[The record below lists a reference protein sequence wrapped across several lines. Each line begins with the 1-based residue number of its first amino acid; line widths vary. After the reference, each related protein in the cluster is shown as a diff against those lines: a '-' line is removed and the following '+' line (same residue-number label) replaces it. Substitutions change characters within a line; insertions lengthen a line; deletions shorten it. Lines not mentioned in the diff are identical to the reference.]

1 MLMLK
6 VKMDRS
12 CNFDGKFIGTKFVHI
27 FWVMSEFNVN
37 AEGQNGLLLQF

>member
-1 MLMLK
+1 
-6 VKMDRS
+6 MDRS